1 MVHFIRAFWLH
12 TKEIHDCRIRK
23 TAPKLGGVPTFNV
36 NSVDWDELY
45 RGEAD
50 YAPGEPGWNIGEM
63 QPEIAAIHHQ
73 GRLKSPILDSGC
85 GVGVV
90 ALTLAGYGYDVIGLD
105 LSANA
110 VDKARTAARR
120 LGLTALFDVAD
131 LSADSGYEDH
141 FNTVIDGLVFHSIPL
156 EARDGYIRSTARA
169 LKPGG
174 RFFTLVFATEAF
186 PPDATFGPRPF
197 TEKQLR
203 DTIGKHLVVDE
214 VRAARAWI
222 NAPRTLPE
230 GFEYRN
236 VTIGSDGRAQ
246 LPAWLASAHRE

>member
-1 MVHFIRAFWLH
+1 M
-12 TKEIHDCRIRK
+12 
-23 TAPKLGGVPTFNV
+23 PTFNV

-90 ALTLAGYGYDVIGLD
+90 ALTLAGYGYDVVGLD

-110 VDKARTAARR
+110 VDKARTAAGR

-131 LSADSGYEDH
+131 LSVDNGYENH
-141 FNTVIDGLVFHSIPL
+141 FNTVIDSLVFHSIPQ

-169 LKPGG
+169 LKQGG

-186 PPDATFGPRPF
+186 PLEATFGPRPF

-203 DTIGKHLVVDE
+203 DTLGKHLVVDE

-222 NAPRTLPE
+222 NVPRTLPE

-246 LPAWLASAHRE
+246 LPAWLASTHRE